1 MAANDTAAAEP
12 IIRIT
17 ARTGP
22 RQGSWRKAGRRST
35 RWRLSSK
42 SAKAFTG

>member
-22 RQGSWRKAGRRST
+22 DRAVGGKLVADST
-35 RWRLSSK
+35 R
-42 SAKAFTG
+42 